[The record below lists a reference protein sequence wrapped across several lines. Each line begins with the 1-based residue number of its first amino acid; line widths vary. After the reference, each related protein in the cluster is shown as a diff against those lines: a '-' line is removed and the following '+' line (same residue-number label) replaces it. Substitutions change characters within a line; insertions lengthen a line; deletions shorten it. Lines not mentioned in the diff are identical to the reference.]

1 MMQSMNEKNEDKERR
16 QLSTRVRKTILRLSK
31 RDDED
36 VDRFDLFEF
45 DFSKSNA
52 TTYVC
57 AICLK

>member
-1 MMQSMNEKNEDKERR
+1 MMQSMNEKDENKKRR
-16 QLSTRVRKTILRLSK
+16 QLLTRVRRTILRLSK
-31 RDDED
+31 RDDEN